1 MTIQPKQ
8 EAYHAQETF
17 FFAIDSYFASAAHT
31 YMYYTDAVWIYT
43 KQTDPSTPAH
53 PEQTD
58 ITDITDPSDT
68 STETAPIQS
77 DITTDAQE
85 TQHTKTGT
93 QTSDL
98 QEESAREKAA
108 TALKPDTEP
117 GNTEITEQ
125 EATDMTQTSN
135 GAGMDR
141 ITYRDGFYQ
150 ETLSDTLIER
160 ITGSSYHENDDI
172 SLDQLRFLH
181 VLYYDFNNEIKDGE
195 LICNKQIADDLLEI
209 FSTLYDNAY
218 QIDKIQLIDVYDADD
233 DLSCADDNTACFNY
247 RVVAGSTTLSKH
259 ALGMAIDINPFY
271 NPYVTYPDGKE
282 RISPAGSEVYADRSN
297 DNPHMIRKG
306 DLCYQLFIDH
316 GFTWGGE
323 WKSLKDYQHFQKVI
337 N

>member
-1 MTIQPKQ
+1 MHKKHSFLPLIHILLLLLILICIILML
-8 EAYHAQETF
+8 YG
-17 FFAIDSYFASAAHT
+17 
-31 YMYYTDAVWIYT
+31 YT
-43 KQTDPSTPAH
+43 KQTDPSTTVQ

-58 ITDITDPSDT
+58 LADPSDDPP
-68 STETAPIQS
+68 EPEQVQS
-77 DITTDAQE
+77 DDTTDSQE
-85 TQHTKTGT
+85 T
-93 QTSDL
+93 
-98 QEESAREKAA
+98 
-108 TALKPDTEP
+108 PDTEQE
-117 GNTEITEQ
+117 NTEITKQ

-195 LICNKQIADDLLEI
+195 LICNELIADDLLEI
-209 FSTLYDNAY
+209 FGTLYDNAY
-218 QIDKIQLIDVYDADD
+218 QIDKMQLIDVYDADD

-259 ALGMAIDINPFY
+259 ALGMAIDINPFF

-297 DNPHMIRKG
+297 DNPHMIQKG

>member
-1 MTIQPKQ
+1 MHRKHSFLPLIHILLLLLILICIILML
-8 EAYHAQETF
+8 YG
-17 FFAIDSYFASAAHT
+17 
-31 YMYYTDAVWIYT
+31 YT
-43 KQTDPSTPAH
+43 KQTDPSTTPQL
-53 PEQTD
+53 EQTD
-58 ITDITDPSDT
+58 LTDS
-68 STETAPIQS
+68 SETPTAGVPIQP

-98 QEESAREKAA
+98 QEGSACKKAA
-108 TALKPDTEP
+108 TTQKPDTEP

>member
-1 MTIQPKQ
+1 MHRKHSFLPLIHILLLLLILICIILML
-8 EAYHAQETF
+8 YG
-17 FFAIDSYFASAAHT
+17 
-31 YMYYTDAVWIYT
+31 YT
-43 KQTDPSTPAH
+43 KQTDPSTTPQ

-58 ITDITDPSDT
+58 LTDS
-68 STETAPIQS
+68 SETPTAGVPIQP

-98 QEESAREKAA
+98 QEGSACKKAA
-108 TALKPDTEP
+108 TTQRPDTEA
-117 GNTEITEQ
+117 GNAEITEQ

>member
-1 MTIQPKQ
+1 MHRKHSFLPLIHILLLLLILICIILML
-8 EAYHAQETF
+8 YG
-17 FFAIDSYFASAAHT
+17 
-31 YMYYTDAVWIYT
+31 YT
-43 KQTDPSTPAH
+43 KQTDPSTTPQ

-58 ITDITDPSDT
+58 LTDS
-68 STETAPIQS
+68 SETPTTGVPIQP

-98 QEESAREKAA
+98 QEGSACKKAA
-108 TALKPDTEP
+108 TTQKPDTEP

-160 ITGSSYHENDDI
+160 ITGCSYHENDDI

-181 VLYYDFNNEIKDGE
+181 VLYYDFNSEIKDGE

>member
-1 MTIQPKQ
+1 
-8 EAYHAQETF
+8 
-17 FFAIDSYFASAAHT
+17 
-31 YMYYTDAVWIYT
+31 
-43 KQTDPSTPAH
+43 
-53 PEQTD
+53 
-58 ITDITDPSDT
+58 
-68 STETAPIQS
+68 
-77 DITTDAQE
+77 
-85 TQHTKTGT
+85 
-93 QTSDL
+93 
-98 QEESAREKAA
+98 
-108 TALKPDTEP
+108 
-117 GNTEITEQ
+117 
-125 EATDMTQTSN
+125 MTQTSN

>member
-1 MTIQPKQ
+1 MHRKHSFLPLIHILLLLLILICIILML
-8 EAYHAQETF
+8 YG
-17 FFAIDSYFASAAHT
+17 
-31 YMYYTDAVWIYT
+31 YT
-43 KQTDPSTPAH
+43 KQTDPSTTPQ

-58 ITDITDPSDT
+58 LTDS
-68 STETAPIQS
+68 SETPTAGVPIQP

-93 QTSDL
+93 PTSDL
-98 QEESAREKAA
+98 QEGSACKKAA
-108 TALKPDTEP
+108 TTQKPDTEP

-181 VLYYDFNNEIKDGE
+181 VLYYDFNSEIKDGE

>member
-1 MTIQPKQ
+1 MHRKHSFLPLI
-8 EAYHAQETF
+8 H
-17 FFAIDSYFASAAHT
+17 ILLLLLILICIILMLHG
-31 YMYYTDAVWIYT
+31 YT
-43 KQTDPSTPAH
+43 KQTDPSTTPQ

-58 ITDITDPSDT
+58 LTDS
-68 STETAPIQS
+68 SETPTAGVPIQP

-98 QEESAREKAA
+98 QEGSARKKAA
-108 TALKPDTEP
+108 TTQKPDTEP

-181 VLYYDFNNEIKDGE
+181 VLYYDFNSEIKDGE

>member
-1 MTIQPKQ
+1 MHRKHSFLPLIHILLLLLILICIILML
-8 EAYHAQETF
+8 YG
-17 FFAIDSYFASAAHT
+17 
-31 YMYYTDAVWIYT
+31 YT
-43 KQTDPSTPAH
+43 KQTDSSTPAH
-53 PEQTD
+53 PKQTD

-108 TALKPDTEP
+108 PAQRPDTEP
-117 GNTEITEQ
+117 ENAEITEQ
-125 EATDMTQTSN
+125 ESTDMTQTSN
-135 GAGMDR
+135 GTDMDR

-150 ETLSDTLIER
+150 ETLSATLIER

-181 VLYYDFNNEIKDGE
+181 VLYYDFNNDIKDGE
-195 LICNKQIADDLLEI
+195 LICNEQIADDLLEI

-218 QIDKIQLIDVYDADD
+218 QIDKIQLIDVYGADD

-297 DNPHMIRKG
+297 DNPHMIRKD

>member
-1 MTIQPKQ
+1 MHKKHSFLPLIHILLLLLILICIILML
-8 EAYHAQETF
+8 YG
-17 FFAIDSYFASAAHT
+17 
-31 YMYYTDAVWIYT
+31 YT
-43 KQTDPSTPAH
+43 KQTDPSTTVQPG
-53 PEQTD
+53 QTD
-58 ITDITDPSDT
+58 LTDPSDD
-68 STETAPIQS
+68 STEAEPIQS
-77 DITTDAQE
+77 DDTTALQE
-85 TQHTKTGT
+85 TQQAETGA

-98 QEESAREKAA
+98 QQEAAKAQ
-108 TALKPDTEP
+108 TPDTEQES
-117 GNTEITEQ
+117 TEITKQ
-125 EATDMTQTSN
+125 ETTDMTQTSN

-181 VLYYDFNNEIKDGE
+181 VLYYDFNNEIKEGE
-195 LICNKQIADDLLEI
+195 LICNELIADDLLEI

-218 QIDKIQLIDVYDADD
+218 QIDKMQLIDVYDGDD

-282 RISPAGSEVYADRSN
+282 RISPVGSEVYADRSN
-297 DNPHMIRKG
+297 DNPHMIQKG

>member
-1 MTIQPKQ
+1 MHRKHSFLPLIHILLLLLILICIILML
-8 EAYHAQETF
+8 YG
-17 FFAIDSYFASAAHT
+17 
-31 YMYYTDAVWIYT
+31 YT
-43 KQTDPSTPAH
+43 KQTDPSTTPQ

-58 ITDITDPSDT
+58 LTDS
-68 STETAPIQS
+68 SETPTAGVPIQP

-98 QEESAREKAA
+98 QEGSACKKAA
-108 TALKPDTEP
+108 TTQKPDTEP

-181 VLYYDFNNEIKDGE
+181 VLYYDFNSEIKDGE

>member
-1 MTIQPKQ
+1 MHRKHSFLPLIHILLLLLILICIILML
-8 EAYHAQETF
+8 YG
-17 FFAIDSYFASAAHT
+17 
-31 YMYYTDAVWIYT
+31 YT
-43 KQTDPSTPAH
+43 KQTDPSTTPQ

-58 ITDITDPSDT
+58 LTDS
-68 STETAPIQS
+68 SETPTAGVPIQP

-98 QEESAREKAA
+98 QEGSARKKAA
-108 TALKPDTEP
+108 TTQKPDTEP

-181 VLYYDFNNEIKDGE
+181 VLYYDFNSEIKDGE

>member
-1 MTIQPKQ
+1 MHKK
-8 EAYHAQETF
+8 HSF
-17 FFAIDSYFASAAHT
+17 FPLIHILLLLLILICILL
-31 YMYYTDAVWIYT
+31 MRCGYT
-43 KQTDPSTPAH
+43 KQTDPSTTPQ

-58 ITDITDPSDT
+58 LTDSSEALTAAVPTQSDFT
-68 STETAPIQS
+68 TNAQEMLHTET
-77 DITTDAQE
+77 
-85 TQHTKTGT
+85 GT
-93 QTSDL
+93 LTSDL
-98 QEESAREKAA
+98 QEKAA
-108 TALKPDTEP
+108 PAQRPDTEP
-117 GNTEITEQ
+117 GNAKITEQ

-135 GAGMDR
+135 GANMDR
-141 ITYRDGFYQ
+141 ITYCDGFYQ
-150 ETLSDTLIER
+150 ETLSATLIER

-172 SLDQLRFLH
+172 SLDQLRFLR
-181 VLYYDFNNEIKDGE
+181 VLYYDFNNDIKDGE
-195 LICNKQIADDLLEI
+195 LICNEQIANDLLEI

-218 QIDKIQLIDVYDADD
+218 QIDKMQLIDVYGADD

>member
-1 MTIQPKQ
+1 MHRKHSFLPLIHILLLLLILICIILML
-8 EAYHAQETF
+8 YG
-17 FFAIDSYFASAAHT
+17 
-31 YMYYTDAVWIYT
+31 YT
-43 KQTDPSTPAH
+43 KQPDPSTPAH
-53 PEQTD
+53 PEQTY

-77 DITTDAQE
+77 DITTDTQE

-98 QEESAREKAA
+98 QEGSARKKAA
-108 TALKPDTEP
+108 TTQKPDTEP

>member
-1 MTIQPKQ
+1 MHRKHSFLPLIHILLLLLILICIILML
-8 EAYHAQETF
+8 YG
-17 FFAIDSYFASAAHT
+17 
-31 YMYYTDAVWIYT
+31 YT

-98 QEESAREKAA
+98 QQGSAWEKAA
-108 TALKPDTEP
+108 TAQKPDTEP

-135 GAGMDR
+135 GPGMDR

-282 RISPAGSEVYADRSN
+282 RISPAGSEIYADRSN
-297 DNPHMIRKG
+297 DNPHMIREG

>member
-1 MTIQPKQ
+1 MHRKHSFLPLIHILLLLLIFICIILML
-8 EAYHAQETF
+8 YG
-17 FFAIDSYFASAAHT
+17 
-31 YMYYTDAVWIYT
+31 YT

-77 DITTDAQE
+77 DITTDVQE

-98 QEESAREKAA
+98 QEGSARKKAA
-108 TALKPDTEP
+108 TTQKPDTEP

>member
-1 MTIQPKQ
+1 MHRKHSFLPLIHILLLLLILICIILML
-8 EAYHAQETF
+8 YG
-17 FFAIDSYFASAAHT
+17 
-31 YMYYTDAVWIYT
+31 YT

-58 ITDITDPSDT
+58 ITDPSDT
-68 STETAPIQS
+68 STETAPKQS

-98 QEESAREKAA
+98 QEGSAREKAA
-108 TALKPDTEP
+108 TAHKPDTEP

-135 GAGMDR
+135 GTGMDR

-150 ETLSDTLIER
+150 EMLSNTLIER

>member
-1 MTIQPKQ
+1 MHKKHPFLPLIHILLLLLILICIILML
-8 EAYHAQETF
+8 YG
-17 FFAIDSYFASAAHT
+17 
-31 YMYYTDAVWIYT
+31 YT
-43 KQTDPSTPAH
+43 KQTDPSIAPQ

-58 ITDITDPSDT
+58 LADPSDDPPE
-68 STETAPIQS
+68 TEPIRSDGTTAP
-77 DITTDAQE
+77 QE
-85 TQHTKTGT
+85 TQHTTTGS
-93 QTSDL
+93 QASNL
-98 QEESAREKAA
+98 SKEAA
-108 TALKPDTEP
+108 TAQTPDTEQ

-135 GAGMDR
+135 GAGMNR

-160 ITGSSYHENDDI
+160 MTGSSYHENDDI

-195 LICNKQIADDLLEI
+195 LICNELIADDLLEI
-209 FSTLYDNAY
+209 FSSLYDNAY
-218 QIDKIQLIDVYDADD
+218 QIDKMQLIDVYNADD

-282 RISPAGSEVYADRSN
+282 RISPAGSEDYADRSN
-297 DNPHMIRKG
+297 DNPHMIRKD
-306 DLCYQLFIDH
+306 DLCYRLFIDH

>member
-1 MTIQPKQ
+1 MHRKHSFLPLIHILLLLLILICIILML
-8 EAYHAQETF
+8 YG
-17 FFAIDSYFASAAHT
+17 
-31 YMYYTDAVWIYT
+31 YT
-43 KQTDPSTPAH
+43 KQTDPSTTPQ

-58 ITDITDPSDT
+58 LTDS
-68 STETAPIQS
+68 SETPTAGVPIQP

-98 QEESAREKAA
+98 QEGSTCKKAA
-108 TALKPDTEP
+108 TTQKPDTEP

>member
-1 MTIQPKQ
+1 MHRKHSFLPLIHILLLLLILICIILML
-8 EAYHAQETF
+8 YG
-17 FFAIDSYFASAAHT
+17 
-31 YMYYTDAVWIYT
+31 YT

-85 TQHTKTGT
+85 TQHTKSGT

-98 QEESAREKAA
+98 QEGSAWEKAA
-108 TALKPDTEP
+108 TAQKPDTEP

-135 GAGMDR
+135 GTGMDR

-233 DLSCADDNTACFNY
+233 APPPADAPFFCF
-247 RVVAGSTTLSKH
+247 
-259 ALGMAIDINPFY
+259 F
-271 NPYVTYPDGKE
+271 
-282 RISPAGSEVYADRSN
+282 
-297 DNPHMIRKG
+297 
-306 DLCYQLFIDH
+306 
-316 GFTWGGE
+316 
-323 WKSLKDYQHFQKVI
+323 
-337 N
+337 

>member
-1 MTIQPKQ
+1 MHKKHSFLPLIHILLLLLILICIILML
-8 EAYHAQETF
+8 YG
-17 FFAIDSYFASAAHT
+17 
-31 YMYYTDAVWIYT
+31 YT
-43 KQTDPSTPAH
+43 KQTDPSTTPQ

-58 ITDITDPSDT
+58 LTDS
-68 STETAPIQS
+68 SETPTAGVPIQP

-93 QTSDL
+93 QTSNL
-98 QEESAREKAA
+98 QEGSACKKAA
-108 TALKPDTEP
+108 TTQKPDTEP

-181 VLYYDFNNEIKDGE
+181 VLYYDFNSEIKDGE

>member
-1 MTIQPKQ
+1 MHRKHSFLPLIHILLLLLILICIILML
-8 EAYHAQETF
+8 YG
-17 FFAIDSYFASAAHT
+17 
-31 YMYYTDAVWIYT
+31 YT
-43 KQTDPSTPAH
+43 KQTDPSTTPQ

-58 ITDITDPSDT
+58 LTDS
-68 STETAPIQS
+68 SETPTAGVPIQP

-98 QEESAREKAA
+98 QEGSARKKAA
-108 TALKPDTEP
+108 TTQKPDTEP

>member
-1 MTIQPKQ
+1 MHRKHSFLPLIHILLLLLILICIILML
-8 EAYHAQETF
+8 YG
-17 FFAIDSYFASAAHT
+17 
-31 YMYYTDAVWIYT
+31 YT
-43 KQTDPSTPAH
+43 KQTDPSTTPQ

-58 ITDITDPSDT
+58 LTDS
-68 STETAPIQS
+68 SETPTAGVPIQP

-98 QEESAREKAA
+98 QEGSACKKAA
-108 TALKPDTEP
+108 TTQKPDTEP

-181 VLYYDFNNEIKDGE
+181 VLYYDFNSEIKDGE

-323 WKSLKDYQHFQKVI
+323 WKSLKDYQHFQKII

>member
-1 MTIQPKQ
+1 MHKKHSFLPLIHILLLLLILICIILML
-8 EAYHAQETF
+8 YG
-17 FFAIDSYFASAAHT
+17 
-31 YMYYTDAVWIYT
+31 YT

-58 ITDITDPSDT
+58 ITDI
-68 STETAPIQS
+68 TAPIQS

-98 QEESAREKAA
+98 QEESAWEKAA
-108 TALKPDTEP
+108 TAQKPDTEP

-135 GAGMDR
+135 EAGMDR

-218 QIDKIQLIDVYDADD
+218 QIDKIQLI

>member
-1 MTIQPKQ
+1 
-8 EAYHAQETF
+8 
-17 FFAIDSYFASAAHT
+17 
-31 YMYYTDAVWIYT
+31 
-43 KQTDPSTPAH
+43 
-53 PEQTD
+53 
-58 ITDITDPSDT
+58 
-68 STETAPIQS
+68 
-77 DITTDAQE
+77 
-85 TQHTKTGT
+85 
-93 QTSDL
+93 
-98 QEESAREKAA
+98 
-108 TALKPDTEP
+108 
-117 GNTEITEQ
+117 
-125 EATDMTQTSN
+125 MTQTSN

-282 RISPAGSEVYADRSN
+282 RISPADSEVYADRSN

>member
-1 MTIQPKQ
+1 MHKKHSFLPLIHILLLLLILICIILML
-8 EAYHAQETF
+8 YG
-17 FFAIDSYFASAAHT
+17 
-31 YMYYTDAVWIYT
+31 YT
-43 KQTDPSTPAH
+43 KQPAPSTPPQ

-58 ITDITDPSDT
+58 LADPFGDLA
-68 STETAPIQS
+68 EPEQIQS
-77 DITTDAQE
+77 DNTTDPQK
-85 TQHTKTGT
+85 TQHTTTGV
-93 QTSDL
+93 QASDL
-98 QEESAREKAA
+98 SEDAAQEKAA
-108 TALKPDTEP
+108 TAQTPDTEP
-117 GNTEITEQ
+117 ENAEITDQ

-135 GAGMDR
+135 GTGMDR

-172 SLDQLRFLH
+172 SIDQLRFLH
-181 VLYYDFNNEIKDGE
+181 VLYYDFNNEIKEGE
-195 LICNKQIADDLLEI
+195 LICNELIADDLLEI

-218 QIDKIQLIDVYDADD
+218 QIDKMQLIDVYDADD

-247 RVVAGSTTLSKH
+247 RVIAGSKTLSKH

-282 RISPAGSEVYADRSN
+282 RISPAGSEIYADRST
-297 DNPHMIRKG
+297 DDPHMIQKG

-323 WKSLKDYQHFQKVI
+323 WKSLKDYQHFQKAI

>member
-1 MTIQPKQ
+1 MHKKHSFLPLIHILLLLLILICIILML
-8 EAYHAQETF
+8 YG
-17 FFAIDSYFASAAHT
+17 
-31 YMYYTDAVWIYT
+31 YT
-43 KQTDPSTPAH
+43 KQPAPSTPPQ

-58 ITDITDPSDT
+58 LADSSGDLAEP
-68 STETAPIQS
+68 EQIQS
-77 DITTDAQE
+77 DNTTDPQKM
-85 TQHTKTGT
+85 QHTTTGV
-93 QTSDL
+93 QASDL
-98 QEESAREKAA
+98 SEDAAQEKAA
-108 TALKPDTEP
+108 TAQTPDTEP
-117 GNTEITEQ
+117 ENAEITDQ
-125 EATDMTQTSN
+125 ETTDMTQTSN
-135 GAGMDR
+135 GTGMDR

-172 SLDQLRFLH
+172 SIDQLRFLH
-181 VLYYDFNNEIKDGE
+181 VLYYDFNNEIKEGE
-195 LICNKQIADDLLEI
+195 LICNELIADDLLEI

-218 QIDKIQLIDVYDADD
+218 QIDKMQLIDVYDADD

-247 RVVAGSTTLSKH
+247 RVIAGSKTLSKH

-282 RISPAGSEVYADRSN
+282 RISPAGSEIYADRST
-297 DNPHMIRKG
+297 DDPHMIQRG

-323 WKSLKDYQHFQKVI
+323 WKSLKDYQHFQKAI

>member
-1 MTIQPKQ
+1 MHKKHSFLPLIHILLLLLILICIMLML
-8 EAYHAQETF
+8 YG
-17 FFAIDSYFASAAHT
+17 
-31 YMYYTDAVWIYT
+31 YT
-43 KQTDPSTPAH
+43 KQTDSSAPPQQK
-53 PEQTD
+53 QTD
-58 ITDITDPSDT
+58 LADPSDD
-68 STETAPIQS
+68 SAETEPIQA
-77 DITTDAQE
+77 DDTTALQE
-85 TQHTKTGT
+85 TQHTETGA

-98 QEESAREKAA
+98 QEEAV
-108 TALKPDTEP
+108 TAQSPDAEQE
-117 GNTEITEQ
+117 NTEITDQ

-135 GAGMDR
+135 GTGMDR

-181 VLYYDFNNEIKDGE
+181 VLYYDFNHEIKDGE
-195 LICNKQIADDLLEI
+195 LICNELIANDLLEI
-209 FSTLYDNAY
+209 FSMLYDNAY
-218 QIDKIQLIDVYDADD
+218 QIDKMQLIDVYDADD

-297 DNPHMIRKG
+297 DNPHMIQKG

>member
-1 MTIQPKQ
+1 MHRKHSFLPLIHILLLLLILICIILML
-8 EAYHAQETF
+8 YG
-17 FFAIDSYFASAAHT
+17 
-31 YMYYTDAVWIYT
+31 YT

-98 QEESAREKAA
+98 QEGSAREKAA
-108 TALKPDTEP
+108 TAQKPDTEP

-135 GAGMDR
+135 GPGMDR

-150 ETLSDTLIER
+150 ETLSDTLIEC

>member
-1 MTIQPKQ
+1 MHRKHSFLPLIHILLLLLILICIILML
-8 EAYHAQETF
+8 YG
-17 FFAIDSYFASAAHT
+17 
-31 YMYYTDAVWIYT
+31 YT
-43 KQTDPSTPAH
+43 KQTDPSTPVH

-98 QEESAREKAA
+98 QEKAA
-108 TALKPDTEP
+108 PAQRPDTKP
-117 GNTEITEQ
+117 KNAEITEQ

-141 ITYRDGFYQ
+141 ITYHDGFYQ

>member
-1 MTIQPKQ
+1 MHRKHSFLPLIHILLLLLILICIILML
-8 EAYHAQETF
+8 YG
-17 FFAIDSYFASAAHT
+17 
-31 YMYYTDAVWIYT
+31 YT
-43 KQTDPSTPAH
+43 KQTDPSTTPQ

-58 ITDITDPSDT
+58 LADLSDDPSEVEQVPSDNT
-68 STETAPIQS
+68 TAP
-77 DITTDAQE
+77 QE

-98 QEESAREKAA
+98 QEGSARKKAA
-108 TALKPDTEP
+108 TTQRPDTEP
-117 GNTEITEQ
+117 GNTKITEQ

-150 ETLSDTLIER
+150 ETLSDALIER

>member
-1 MTIQPKQ
+1 MHRKHSFLPLIHILLLLLILICIILML
-8 EAYHAQETF
+8 YG
-17 FFAIDSYFASAAHT
+17 
-31 YMYYTDAVWIYT
+31 YT
-43 KQTDPSTPAH
+43 KQTDPSTTPQ

-58 ITDITDPSDT
+58 LTDS
-68 STETAPIQS
+68 SETPTAGVPIQP
-77 DITTDAQE
+77 DVTTDAQE

-98 QEESAREKAA
+98 QEGSAWEKAA
-108 TALKPDTEP
+108 TTQKPDTEP

>member
-1 MTIQPKQ
+1 ML
-8 EAYHAQETF
+8 YG
-17 FFAIDSYFASAAHT
+17 
-31 YMYYTDAVWIYT
+31 YT
-43 KQTDPSTPAH
+43 KQTDPSTTPQ

-58 ITDITDPSDT
+58 LTDS
-68 STETAPIQS
+68 SETPTAGVPIQP

-98 QEESAREKAA
+98 QEGSACKKAA
-108 TALKPDTEP
+108 TTQKPDMEP

-160 ITGSSYHENDDI
+160 ITGCSYHENDDI

>member
-1 MTIQPKQ
+1 MHKKHSFLPLIHILLLLLILICIILML
-8 EAYHAQETF
+8 YG
-17 FFAIDSYFASAAHT
+17 
-31 YMYYTDAVWIYT
+31 YT
-43 KQTDPSTPAH
+43 KQTDPSTTPQ

-58 ITDITDPSDT
+58 LTDS
-68 STETAPIQS
+68 SETPTAGVPIQP

-98 QEESAREKAA
+98 QEGSACKKAA
-108 TALKPDTEP
+108 TTQKPDTEP

>member
-1 MTIQPKQ
+1 MHRKHSFLPLIHILLLLLILICIILML
-8 EAYHAQETF
+8 YG
-17 FFAIDSYFASAAHT
+17 
-31 YMYYTDAVWIYT
+31 YT
-43 KQTDPSTPAH
+43 KQTDPSTPTH

-58 ITDITDPSDT
+58 ITDITVPSDT
-68 STETAPIQS
+68 STETAPIKS

-98 QEESAREKAA
+98 QEGSTRKKAA
-108 TALKPDTEP
+108 TAHKPDTEP

-150 ETLSDTLIER
+150 EMLSNTLIER

>member
-1 MTIQPKQ
+1 MHRKHSFLPLIHILLLLLILICIILML
-8 EAYHAQETF
+8 YG
-17 FFAIDSYFASAAHT
+17 
-31 YMYYTDAVWIYT
+31 YT
-43 KQTDPSTPAH
+43 KQTDPSTTPQ

-58 ITDITDPSDT
+58 LTDS
-68 STETAPIQS
+68 SETPTAGVPIQP

-98 QEESAREKAA
+98 QEGSACKKAA
-108 TALKPDTEP
+108 TTQKPDMEP

-160 ITGSSYHENDDI
+160 ITGCSYHENDDI

-247 RVVAGSTTLSKH
+247 RTVAGSTTLSKH

>member
-1 MTIQPKQ
+1 MHKKHSFLPLIHILLLLLILICIILML
-8 EAYHAQETF
+8 YG
-17 FFAIDSYFASAAHT
+17 
-31 YMYYTDAVWIYT
+31 YT
-43 KQTDPSTPAH
+43 KQPAPSTPPQ

-58 ITDITDPSDT
+58 LADPFGDLA
-68 STETAPIQS
+68 EPEQIQS
-77 DITTDAQE
+77 DNTTDPQK
-85 TQHTKTGT
+85 TQHTTTGV
-93 QTSDL
+93 QASDL
-98 QEESAREKAA
+98 SEDAAQEKAA
-108 TALKPDTEP
+108 TAQTPDTEP
-117 GNTEITEQ
+117 ENAEITDQ

-135 GAGMDR
+135 GTGMDR

-172 SLDQLRFLH
+172 SIDQLRFLH

-233 DLSCADDNTACFNY
+233 NLSCADDNTACFNY

>member
-1 MTIQPKQ
+1 MHRKHSFLPLIHILLLLLILICIILML
-8 EAYHAQETF
+8 YG
-17 FFAIDSYFASAAHT
+17 
-31 YMYYTDAVWIYT
+31 YT
-43 KQTDPSTPAH
+43 KQTDPSTPTH
-53 PEQTD
+53 PEQ
-58 ITDITDPSDT
+58 TDITDPSDT
-68 STETAPIQS
+68 STETAPKQS

-98 QEESAREKAA
+98 QEGSAREKAA
-108 TALKPDTEP
+108 TAHKPDTEP

>member
-1 MTIQPKQ
+1 MHRKHSFLSLIHILLLLLILICIILML
-8 EAYHAQETF
+8 YG
-17 FFAIDSYFASAAHT
+17 
-31 YMYYTDAVWIYT
+31 YT
-43 KQTDPSTPAH
+43 KQTDPSTPTH

-68 STETAPIQS
+68 STETAPIKS

-98 QEESAREKAA
+98 QEGSTRKKAA
-108 TALKPDTEP
+108 TAHKPDAEP

-150 ETLSDTLIER
+150 EMLSNTLIER

-297 DNPHMIRKG
+297 DNPHMIWKG